1 MESEMFSTFNDV
13 GIGKVLEQ
21 QRKMEKFVADK
32 AKESPEAASVSGSGI
47 NRMTSEQEE
56 GQPRMADGGF
66 EE

>member
-21 QRKMEKFVADK
+21 QRKMEKLATGK
-32 AKESPEAASVSGSGI
+32 AKENAEADAVAGSGI
-47 NRMTSEQEE
+47 NRITSEQEE
-56 GQPRMADGGF
+56 SRQRMAGGGF

>member
-21 QRKMEKFVADK
+21 QRKMEKLDNGK
-32 AKESPEAASVSGSGI
+32 AKVDQKADAVAGSGI

-56 GQPRMADGGF
+56 GRPRMADGGF